1 MWNLEG
7 RTAIVTG
14 AAHGIGVATARLMLS
29 AGLNVVLADVDA
41 AAVEAATESAA
52 ATGRA
57 IAVTADVSNADAV
70 ASLVEETKRRF
81 GRVDI
86 LFANAAIQLS
96 RPVVET
102 TEADWDRIQDV
113 NLKGVYFCC
122 RAVLPAMLQQ
132 RAGSIVI
139 SASGHAFATYRGFS
153 AYAATKGAVVAFMRG
168 LALDYADRG
177 IRANCVI
184 PGATDTRLIQQYFE
198 STFDPEEARRKL
210 LDSIPMKR
218 LASPEDVARAVLFL
232 ASDYSSYVTGTCLAV
247 DGGLMAQG

>member
-132 RAGSIVI
+132 RACHCSVAGLCAAGWCVDA
-139 SASGHAFATYRGFS
+139 SAGRGPSRS
-153 AYAATKGAVVAFMRG
+153 A
-168 LALDYADRG
+168 
-177 IRANCVI
+177 
-184 PGATDTRLIQQYFE
+184 
-198 STFDPEEARRKL
+198 
-210 LDSIPMKR
+210 
-218 LASPEDVARAVLFL
+218 
-232 ASDYSSYVTGTCLAV
+232 
-247 DGGLMAQG
+247 